1 MSELENLPSAETHEE
16 HTETRACDLISRQAA
31 IDLARDIY
39 VTVKDGSFYRHR
51 CIDPDELRELPPA
64 QIEQHWIPCSEKLP
78 EVNEKPYYIDPID
91 GNELFESEQVLVFG
105 KNENGY
111 DYSVASHIYSTE
123 SGDEWGN
130 AYDSEEVELTT
141 ILAWMPL
148 PEPYREE
155 GEG

>member
-1 MSELENLPSAETHEE
+1 MTNREAINWIINLSADIGKTE
-16 HTETRACDLISRQAA
+16 HRDLWHYEQA
-31 IDLARDIY
+31 L
-39 VTVKDGSFYRHR
+39 
-51 CIDPDELRELPPA
+51 DEIREMFATQPEP
-64 QIEQHWIPCSEKLP
+64 QWIPCSERLP
-78 EVNEKPYYIDPID
+78 EVSEKPYYIDPID

-105 KNENGY
+105 KNEDGY

-130 AYDSEEVELTT
+130 AYDSAGVELT

-155 GEG
+155 GTE